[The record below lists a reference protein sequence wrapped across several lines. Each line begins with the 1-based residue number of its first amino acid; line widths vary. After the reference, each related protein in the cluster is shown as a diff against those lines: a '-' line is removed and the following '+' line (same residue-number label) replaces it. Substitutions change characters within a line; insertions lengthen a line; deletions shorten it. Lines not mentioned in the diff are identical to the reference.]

1 MLRKTQGLC
10 RNIST
15 ACRRRRPQLFFLS
28 SLIGVS
34 TVCSIVQEVSQPGV
48 LSSFSN
54 TEHIIQ
60 KYLRHPKQVSTS
72 VLGTKNRHF
81 LNFSPSLF
89 E

>member
-10 RNIST
+10 GNIST

-48 LSSFSN
+48 LSS
-54 TEHIIQ
+54 HIIQ